1 MEDDGEGDDG
11 GGEVK
16 KEGEK
21 AEVHW
26 DEKEEG
32 EAKEKE
38 PAKQPISLDID
49 WEDEEEADPERTS
62 IETIFLLSHDSMLM
76 NNYTRKRSSDID
88 PDVLSSMLMAV
99 QTFVSD
105 SFKEVAGQLDQL
117 QFGDLT
123 IIISQGELVTIA
135 AVIKG
140 PGAAEVRTQ
149 VEEAIKDIE
158 FNHYD
163 LVKDWDGA
171 MSMTHLLDEPMKKLV
186 LGEYLSE

>member
-1 MEDDGEGDDG
+1 MAASADEGAGKGEDGKEKENEG
-11 GGEVK
+11 GGE
-16 KEGEK
+16 KE
-21 AEVHW
+21 A
-26 DEKEEG
+26 
-32 EAKEKE
+32 A
-38 PAKQPISLDID
+38 PQPISLDIA
-49 WEDEEEADPERTS
+49 WEDEEEADPEHTS
-62 IETIFLLSHDSMLM
+62 IETIFLLSSDSMLM

-117 QFGDLT
+117 HFGDLT

-135 AVIKG
+135 VVIKG
-140 PGAAEVRTQ
+140 PGAADIRNQ

-163 LVKDWDGA
+163 LVKDWNGT
-171 MSMTHLLDEPMKKLV
+171 MNMTNLLDEPMKKLV